1 MKLSCLI
8 FCCCL
13 SAKLFAQND
22 LLLLKDK
29 TQTLQTWTNG
39 SYIQFQFSSK
49 QWIEGI
55 VKMVRNDSITIDQ
68 IQLRQVGNQF
78 GFASTD
84 TAHFGLLKLH
94 VNEIYG
100 MPKRGSGGNIISSG
114 ALFTLGS
121 GAYIL
126 LNITNSLV
134 KGEAIFGPQNLTGL
148 GVAGGFFILGK
159 ILQSTH
165 KTYLKMGSRYKM
177 MTIQLG
183 SHP

>member
-1 MKLSCLI
+1 MKLSCFL
-8 FCCCL
+8 FCFCI

-22 LLLLKDK
+22 LVLLKDK
-29 TQTLQTWTNG
+29 TQTLQTWTKG

-78 GFASTD
+78 GFANTD

-94 VNEIYG
+94 VNEIYA
-100 MPKRGSGGNIISSG
+100 MPKRGFSSNIVSNG
-114 ALFTLGS
+114 ALFQLGS
-121 GAYIL
+121 AAYIL
-126 LNITNSLV
+126 LNITNSLI
-134 KGEAIFGPQNLTGL
+134 KGEAIFGAQNLTGL
-148 GVAGGFFILGK
+148 GIAGGFFILGK
-159 ILQSTH
+159 VLHSTH
-165 KTYLKMGSRYKM
+165 KTYLKMGSRFKM

-183 SHP
+183 SNP